1 MTQNDLKAEITYLKD
16 MAEAGQTAPLLG
28 GRFSIW
34 WGGLTSLTML
44 IHWAIMS
51 SRLPLGGESLLPLWL
66 GYMVIGSIGTFV
78 LARSMKDKP
87 GQGSV
92 GNRLQPAIWQS
103 IGGTILV
110 YFLAILIGVLTD
122 LLPNALFN
130 SILPVA
136 LLGYGAAWLTTA
148 RMVQSWQLAIPGLI
162 ALLGAFASTL
172 FMMTAEVYLIAAIA
186 FFLSTAVPGFLLM
199 CSEPEDVV

>member
-28 GRFSIW
+28 GRFSVW
-34 WGGLTSLTML
+34 WGGLTSLTLL
-44 IHWAIMS
+44 IHWAIITA
-51 SRLPLGGESLLPLWL
+51 RLPLGTESLLPLWL
-66 GYMVIGSIGTFV
+66 GHMVIGSIGTFV
-78 LARSMKDKP
+78 LVRSLKDKP

-110 YFLAILIGVLTD
+110 YFLAILVGVFTD
-122 LLPNALFN
+122 LLPNAIFN

-148 RMVQSWQLAIPGLI
+148 RMIQSWQLAVPGLI
-162 ALLGAFASTL
+162 ALVGAFGSTL
-172 FMMTAEVYLIAAIA
+172 FMMTAEVYLIAAMA
-186 FFLSTAVPGFLLM
+186 FFLSTALPGFLM
-199 CSEPEDVV
+199 MRAEPEDVV